1 MEAPARAPGAAAPI
15 PILPILGVST
25 LLAAVAARLHLLSLA
40 GGIHLPLFCPF
51 RQITGWP
58 CPTCGSTR
66 ALAAL
71 TQGRLIEALSFN
83 PLVAAVAL
91 FLVAAA
97 MVSLACRS
105 LHVELPAPPRPGP
118 ALSRLLRAGALGLI
132 LVNWSF
138 LILRS

>member
-1 MEAPARAPGAAAPI
+1 MEAPARAPGAGAPI
-15 PILPILGVST
+15 PILPVFGAAT

-58 CPTCGSTR
+58 CPTCGATR

-83 PLVAAVAL
+83 PLVAAVSL
-91 FLVAAA
+91 FLMAAA
-97 MVSLACRS
+97 TVSLACRA
-105 LHVELPAPPRPGP
+105 LRIELPAPRIGP
-118 ALSRLLRAGALGLI
+118 AMHRLLRAGAVGLI
-132 LVNWSF
+132 LANWTY
-138 LILRS
+138 LILRF